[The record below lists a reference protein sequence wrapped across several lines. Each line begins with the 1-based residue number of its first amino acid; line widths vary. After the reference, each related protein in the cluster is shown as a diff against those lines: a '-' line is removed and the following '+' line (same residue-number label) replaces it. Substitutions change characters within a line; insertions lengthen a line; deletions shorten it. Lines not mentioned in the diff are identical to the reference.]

1 MVLSHAFKY
10 STSSLV
16 LLTFVGCAGL
26 TGLRMQKPVAETVV
40 LSEVDIPSL
49 WKSAGEGNNGQI
61 ASGWLK
67 SIKDP
72 EMSAMV
78 NEALEHNQN
87 LKVAAARLRAAKE
100 GTIIGRARRLPSV
113 DFSGSGSRTRTGNG
127 PDDSPDR
134 STSYGLSLNASWEI
148 DLWGR
153 LRDLDL
159 ASYEDFLAASADFR
173 GARLSLAANT
183 AKAWCN
189 LITARQQATLALETR
204 NSYVR
209 NFRITERNFKAGDV
223 SASALDVQFGRNNI
237 ASAEREL
244 IDRELSRDEA
254 KRSLEVLLGR
264 YPAAALEG
272 RDQLP
277 ELPKDVPVGLPS
289 ELLLRRPDLV
299 AAAADLRAS
308 AKRADAARKDLLPSI
323 RLSGRGSSS
332 SEELGKML
340 VDPEYIVWNV
350 ASSLAQ
356 TVYGGGAPTAEARQS
371 LAQNEI
377 AIRTFAE
384 IALQAFREVESGL
397 AIERSLASQE
407 EFLATELQQA
417 NLAEVQA
424 SRDYSEGIV
433 GILEILEAQRRA
445 VNARRSM
452 ISLRNQ
458 RLQNRID
465 LHLAL
470 GGDFAT
476 PAP

>member
-1 MVLSHAFKY
+1 MSLSYTLKY
-10 STSSLV
+10 STSCLV
-16 LLTFVGCAGL
+16 MLSFIGCAGL
-26 TGLRMQKPVAETVV
+26 TMQKPEADTVVVAE
-40 LSEVDIPSL
+40 LDIPSL

-67 SIKDP
+67 SLKDS

-100 GTIIGRARRLPSV
+100 STIVGRAQRLPSV
-113 DFSGSGSRTRTGNG
+113 DFSSSGSRNRAGNG
-127 PDDSPDR
+127 PDLSPDR
-134 STSYGLSLNASWEI
+134 STNYGLSLNASWEI

-153 LRDLDL
+153 LRNLDL
-159 ASYEDFLAASADFR
+159 ASYDDYMAASADFR

-204 NSYVR
+204 DSYVR
-209 NFRITERNFKAGDV
+209 NFRITERNFKAGDT

-244 IDRELSRDEA
+244 IDRQLSRDEA

-264 YPAAALEG
+264 YPAASLEG

-277 ELPKDVPVGLPS
+277 DLPKEVPVGLPS

-308 AKRADAARKDLLPSI
+308 ANRADAARKDLLPSI

-332 SEELGKML
+332 SAELGKML
-340 VDPEYIVWNV
+340 IDPEYMVWNV

-356 TVYGGGAPTAEARQS
+356 TVYSGGSPTAQARQA
-371 LAQNEI
+371 LARNEI

-384 IALQAFREVESGL
+384 IALQAFREVESAL
-397 AIERSLASQE
+397 AIERSLAKQE

-424 SRDYSEGIV
+424 SRDYSRGIV
-433 GILEILEAQRRA
+433 GILEVLESQRRA

>member
-1 MVLSHAFKY
+1 MSLTRSLNLLLSCFLA
-10 STSSLV
+10 S
-16 LLTFVGCAGL
+16 CAGL
-26 TGLRMQKPVAETVV
+26 TMQRPVADTAIV
-40 LSEVDIPSL
+40 SELDIPAI
-49 WKSAGEGNNGQI
+49 WKSAGDGSNGKI
-61 ASGWLK
+61 SSGWVRQF
-67 SIKDP
+67 KDSK
-72 EMSAMV
+72 MSELV
-78 NEALEHNQN
+78 KEAQEHNQN
-87 LKVAAARLRAAKE
+87 LKVAAARLRAARE
-100 GTIIGRARRLPSV
+100 GTIIGRAQRLPSV

-127 PDDSPDR
+127 PDVAPDR
-134 STSYGLSLNASWEI
+134 STNYGLSLNASWEI

-153 LRDLDL
+153 LRNLDL
-159 ASYEDFLAASADFR
+159 ASYEDYLAASADFR

-204 NSYVR
+204 DSYVR

-244 IDRELSRDEA
+244 IERELGRDEA

-264 YPAAALEG
+264 YPTAQLKG
-272 RDQLP
+272 RDELP
-277 ELPKDVPVGLPS
+277 ELANDVPVGLPS
-289 ELLLRRPDLV
+289 GLLLRRTDLV

-308 AKRADAARKDLLPSI
+308 ANRADAARKDLLPSI

-332 SEELGKML
+332 SDELGKML
-340 VDPEYIVWNV
+340 IDPEYLVWNI

-356 TVYGGGAPTAEARQS
+356 TVYRGGAPSAEARQA
-371 LAQNEI
+371 LTQNEVS
-377 AIRTFAE
+377 IRTFAE
-384 IALQAFREVESGL
+384 IALQAFREVESAL
-397 AIERSLASQE
+397 AIERSFARQE
-407 EFLATELQQA
+407 EFLETELQQA

-476 PAP
+476 PAPAE

>member
-1 MVLSHAFKY
+1 M
-10 STSSLV
+10 
-16 LLTFVGCAGL
+16 
-26 TGLRMQKPVAETVV
+26 
-40 LSEVDIPSL
+40 
-49 WKSAGEGNNGQI
+49 
-61 ASGWLK
+61 
-67 SIKDP
+67 
-72 EMSAMV
+72 
-78 NEALEHNQN
+78 
-87 LKVAAARLRAAKE
+87 
-100 GTIIGRARRLPSV
+100 
-113 DFSGSGSRTRTGNG
+113 
-127 PDDSPDR
+127 
-134 STSYGLSLNASWEI
+134 
-148 DLWGR
+148 WGR

-183 AKAWCN
+183 AKAWCH

-209 NFRITERNFKAGDV
+209 NFRITERNFKAGDA

-244 IDRELSRDEA
+244 IDRELSREEA

-277 ELPKDVPVGLPS
+277 ELPIDVPVGLPS
-289 ELLLRRPDLV
+289 DLLLRRPDLV

-332 SEELGKML
+332 GEELGKML
-340 VDPEYIVWNV
+340 IDPEYIVWNV

-356 TVYGGGAPTAEARQS
+356 TVYRGGAPTAEARQS
-371 LAQNEI
+371 LARNEI

-384 IALQAFREVESGL
+384 IALQAFREVESAL
-397 AIERSLASQE
+397 AIERSLAGQE

-424 SRDYSEGIV
+424 SRDYAEGIV

-445 VNARRSM
+445 FNARRSK

-458 RLQNRID
+458 RLQNRIN

-470 GGDFAT
+470 GGDFST

>member
-1 MVLSHAFKY
+1 MVLSR
-10 STSSLV
+10 SLILILPC
-16 LLTFVGCAGL
+16 LLVGCAGL
-26 TGLRMQKPVAETVV
+26 TMQRPEADTKV
-40 LSEVDIPSL
+40 LGELDIPAL
-49 WKSAGEGNNGQI
+49 WKSAADGNNGKI
-61 ASGWLK
+61 SAGWLK
-67 SIKDP
+67 LLKDA
-72 EMSAMV
+72 EMSV
-78 NEALEHNQN
+78 LVKESLVHNQN

-100 GTIIGRARRLPSV
+100 GTIVGRAQRLPTV

-127 PDDSPDR
+127 PDVSPDR
-134 STSYGLSLNASWEI
+134 STNYGLSLNAAWEI

-153 LRDLDL
+153 LRNLDL
-159 ASYEDFLAASADFR
+159 ASYEDYLAASADFR

-189 LITARQQATLALETR
+189 LITARQQATLALQTR
-204 NSYVR
+204 DSYVR
-209 NFRITERNFKAGDV
+209 NFRITERNFKAGDA

-244 IDRELSRDEA
+244 IDRELGRDEA

-264 YPAAALEG
+264 YPAAQLEG
-272 RDQLP
+272 RDRLP
-277 ELPKDVPVGLPS
+277 DLPNEIPVGMPS

-308 AKRADAARKDLLPSI
+308 ANRADAARKDLLPSI

-340 VDPEYIVWNV
+340 IDPEYLVWNV

-356 TVYGGGAPTAEARQS
+356 TVYRGGAPSAQARQA
-371 LAQNEI
+371 LIQNEI

-384 IALQAFREVESGL
+384 VALQAFREVESAL
-397 AIERSLASQE
+397 AIERSLAKQE
-407 EFLATELQQA
+407 NFLDTELRQA

-433 GILEILEAQRRA
+433 GILELLEAQRRA

-476 PAP
+476 PAPE